1 MYRRAIAAVSLGLL
15 LIAQVFALAAF
26 PAGAADHLD
35 APGLTSPGSDGRI
48 DINDVYAFQSPSN
61 PNNAVL
67 IMTVNPGAGVI
78 SGTSFR
84 PGAAYQFLID
94 TNGDAKEDWAFTTVF
109 YGRNDNNQRLITHF
123 GRVDGR
129 QSSLIHGGVGRTLS
143 GRNGVTLT
151 TGVFDDPFFFD
162 LNGFLAGAMFCQPG
176 SDFFNGLNTSAIVIE
191 FPRSLLP
198 QDNVGVWARTFV
210 LGMGQVDRMGRPA
223 INTVFIPNNP
233 FEPTGSESSLK
244 NSFNAGQPRNDQAAF
259 RAEVVD
265 SLALLFS
272 LNDPPSGT
280 DDTSDDAATVQALAD
295 ILLPDI
301 LTVDFSSSA
310 GFLNG
315 RRLADDVIDAEL
327 ALITEGAVTTDCIDA
342 NNKPFLNMFPYLA
355 ARN

>member
-1 MYRRAIAAVSLGLL
+1 MNRRRIAAASLGLL
-15 LIAQVFALAAF
+15 LVAQVFALTAF

-35 APGLTSPGSDGRI
+35 APGMTSPGSDGRV
-48 DINDVYAFQSPSN
+48 DINDVYAFRSPSN
-61 PNNAVL
+61 PDNAVL
-67 IMTVNPGAGVI
+67 IMTVNPAAGVI

-84 PGAAYQFLID
+84 TGADYDFLID
-94 TNGDAKEDWAFTTVF
+94 TNGDAVEDMVITTTF
-109 YGRNDNNQRLITHF
+109 FGRNANDQRLITKIKLLN
-123 GRVDGR
+123 GRT
-129 QSSLIHGGVGRTLS
+129 SSLAHGGVGRVLS
-143 GRNGVTLT
+143 GRNGVTVT

-162 LNGFLAGAMFCQPG
+162 LNGFLAGAVFCQPG

-191 FPRSLLP
+191 FPRSMLP
-198 QDNVGVWARTFV
+198 QDSVGVWARTFV
-210 LGMGQVDRMGRPA
+210 PGIGQVDRMGRPA

-233 FEPTGSESSLK
+233 FEPSGSESSLK

-265 SLALLFS
+265 SLALLFT
-272 LNDPPSGT
+272 LNNPPGGMDDP
-280 DDTSDDAATVQALAD
+280 SDDAATVQALAD

-327 ALITEGAVTTDCIDA
+327 AIITEGAVPTDCIDA
-342 NNKPFLNMFPYLA
+342 NNKPFLNTFPYLA